1 MKNRTVGSRF
11 PTSFGRIGSPT
22 TIACGGLMR
31 VVFSGSFS
39 RSLLVVV
46 GVAAGGCAPERDLQ
60 MGDLLGAP
68 VVGAQAATVCGVGP
82 TVKGIDVSK
91 WQGTIDWD
99 EVAADGVEYAIIRV
113 SDGLGYIDEQFER
126 NWSEAARV
134 GLVRGTYQFFR
145 SDEDPTAQAELLLER
160 MGPLA
165 PGDFPPTIDLEST
178 DGIGN
183 AERIRR
189 VHTWMDRVMADVG
202 ARPFIY
208 SGKYWWQDNMAT
220 TEFNEH
226 PRWHAQYTSAD
237 CPNLATQWPDWQF
250 WQHSST
256 GRVQGIGGGNSN
268 VDMNRFNGDR
278 AALDALRVGEAVCGD
293 GRCSAGE
300 GDGACPADCPTCEP
314 VPAAGDVIDD
324 TDLCFDGGGPEQFL
338 RHVSDAGHDGGLIW
352 THATEQ
358 SAEDNSGH
366 WTLSFQEAGRYKIEA
381 YTAAAYAESTLAR
394 YRVRHAGSE
403 DDFVVDQTAHD
414 GWTVVADDV
423 AFAAGGDQ
431 WVHLA
436 DNTGEALAA
445 NVRLVFDALRLTR
458 LDAPGPGPGPGPG
471 PSPPDEPTTEP
482 PDPSAPGD
490 TEQPASPTASGP
502 RRIVLQNVPKSVQGC
517 AAAEVGDLGG
527 FGLLLLLRRRR
538 RGRRDH

>member
-1 MKNRTVGSRF
+1 
-11 PTSFGRIGSPT
+11 
-22 TIACGGLMR
+22 MR
-31 VVFSGSFS
+31 ASALL
-39 RSLLVVV
+39 SLSAVVV
-46 GVAAGGCAPERDLQ
+46 AQAACAPEENLPGRDPHGRDLQ
-60 MGDLLGAP
+60 MGDLLDTPATE
-68 VVGAQAATVCGVGP
+68 AQAATVCGVGP

-99 EVAADGVEYAIIRV
+99 EVAADGVVFAIIRV
-113 SDGLGYIDEQFER
+113 SDGLGYIDEQFAR
-126 NWSEAARV
+126 NWTEAARV
-134 GLVRGTYQFFR
+134 GIIRGTYQFFR
-145 SDEDPTAQAELLLER
+145 SDEDPTAQAELLLDR

-165 PGDFPPTIDLEST
+165 PGDLPPTIDLEST
-178 DGIGN
+178 DGVGN

-220 TEFNEH
+220 TEFNDH

-256 GRVQGIGGGNSN
+256 GRVQGIGNGNSN
-268 VDMNRFNGDR
+268 VDVNRFNGDQ

-300 GDGACPADCPTCEP
+300 GGGACAVDCPVCEP

-324 TDLCFDGGGPEQFL
+324 DDLCFAGGGPPQFL
-338 RHVSDAGHDGGLIW
+338 RAVSDAGHDGGLVW

-366 WTLSFQEAGRYKIEA
+366 WTLSFVEDGRYKIEA
-381 YTAAAYAESTLAR
+381 FTAAAYAESTQAR
-394 YRVRHAGSE
+394 YRVRHAAAE
-403 DDFVVDQTAHD
+403 DDFVVDQTAVD
-414 GWTVVADDV
+414 GWVEVAADV

-431 WVHLA
+431 WIHLA
-436 DNTGEALAA
+436 DNTGEPLASSI
-445 NVRLVFDALRLTR
+445 RLVFDAIRLTR
-458 LDAPGPGPGPGPG
+458 LDGAAPPPDDGGTGAPDPAG
-471 PSPPDEPTTEP
+471 PDEPP
-482 PDPSAPGD
+482 PDSDPTPDDEPLS
-490 TEQPASPTASGP
+490 PAGSSGT
-502 RRIVLQNVPKSVQGC
+502 RRVVLQNVPRSVQGC
-517 AAAEVGDLGG
+517 TTSTTGGDLAP
-527 FGLLLLLRRRR
+527 LALALLLRRRR
-538 RGRRDH
+538 RP